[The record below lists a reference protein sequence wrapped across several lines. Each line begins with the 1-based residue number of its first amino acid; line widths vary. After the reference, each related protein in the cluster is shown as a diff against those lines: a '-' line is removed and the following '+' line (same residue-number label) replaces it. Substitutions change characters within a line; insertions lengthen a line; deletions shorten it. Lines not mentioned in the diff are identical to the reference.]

1 MTNDDT
7 TDQQQKLEE
16 LTINDKAFNDSQNGD
31 E

>member
-7 TDQQQKLEE
+7 AAQQQKLEE